1 MVQGAYFRPD
11 SKRKMEMSMDEVRE
25 KKQEIRNEIA
35 AFFNS
40 LAGDVLEANTRVVE
54 NRLFEFAN
62 FLESKIVM
70 LYVNAEH
77 EVATD
82 SIVKRAYDFNKIV
95 VLPAF
100 DTAKSKMKLMKVDNP
115 DKDLVIGPRGILEPN
130 PAKCKPVPLDSIDIA
145 IVPGIAMDEKGGRI
159 GSGDGYYDRVL
170 PDLPMTTRKVGLVFE
185 GQLIPQVPME
195 SHDKHVDIIITEKR
209 VIYKI

>member
-1 MVQGAYFRPD
+1 MTV
-11 SKRKMEMSMDEVRE
+11 MDEVRE

-35 AFFNS
+35 LFFDG
-40 LAGDVLEANTRVVE
+40 LDAEVLEANTTVIE

-70 LYVNAEH
+70 LYVNAEN
-77 EVATD
+77 EVGTQN
-82 SIVKRAYDFNKIV
+82 IIKRAYEYNKIV

-100 DTAKSKMKLMKVDNP
+100 DPALSTMKLMKVDNP
-115 DKDLVIGPRGILEPN
+115 NKDLTVGPRGILEPD
-130 PAKCKPVPLDSIDIA
+130 PAKCKAVPLDCIDIA

-159 GSGDGYYDRVL
+159 GSGDGYYDRII
-170 PDLPMTTRKVGLVFE
+170 PDLPLTTRKVGLVFE
-185 GQLIPQVPME
+185 GQLVPQVPME

>member
-1 MVQGAYFRPD
+1 
-11 SKRKMEMSMDEVRE
+11 MDEVRE

-35 AFFNS
+35 AYFSS
-40 LAGDVLEANTRVVE
+40 LSSDVLDANTRIIE

-62 FLESKIVM
+62 FLESKIIM
-70 LYVNAEH
+70 LYVNAKN
-77 EVATD
+77 EVGTKD
-82 SIVKRAYDFNKIV
+82 IIKRAYEFNKIV

-100 DTAKSKMKLMKVDNP
+100 DSAKSTMTLMKVDNP
-115 DKDLVIGPRGILEPN
+115 NKDLVVGPRGILEPDA
-130 PAKCKPVPLDSIDIA
+130 AKCKPVPLDCIDIA
-145 IVPGIAMDEKGGRI
+145 IVPGVAMDEKGGRI
-159 GSGDGYYDRVL
+159 GSGDGYYDRII

-185 GQLIPQVPME
+185 GQLTPQVPME

>member
-1 MVQGAYFRPD
+1 
-11 SKRKMEMSMDEVRE
+11 MEEVRE
-25 KKQEIRNEIA
+25 KKQEIRNEITT
-35 AFFNS
+35 FFSS
-40 LAGDVLEANTRVVE
+40 LSAEALDANTRIIE

-70 LYVNAEH
+70 LYVNAEN
-77 EVATD
+77 EVGTE
-82 SIVKRAYDFNKIV
+82 SIVRRTYDFNKIV

-100 DTAKSKMKLMKVDNP
+100 DPANGTMKLMKVDNP
-115 DKDLVIGPRGILEPN
+115 DKDLIVGPRGILEPN
-130 PAKCKPVPLDSIDIA
+130 PAKCKVVPLDCIDIA
-145 IVPGIAMDEKGGRI
+145 IVPGVAMDEKGGRI
-159 GSGDGYYDRVL
+159 GSGDGYYDRII

-185 GQLIPQVPME
+185 GQLVPQVPME

>member
-1 MVQGAYFRPD
+1 
-11 SKRKMEMSMDEVRE
+11 MEMGMDEVRE
-25 KKQEIRNEIA
+25 KKQEIRNEISTR
-35 AFFNS
+35 FNLFS
-40 LAGDVLEANTRVVE
+40 SDVLEANTRIIE
-54 NRLFEFAN
+54 DRLFEFAN

-70 LYVNAEH
+70 LYVNAEN
-77 EVATD
+77 EVPTTN
-82 SIVKRAYDFNKIV
+82 IIKRAYEFNKIV

-100 DTAKSKMKLMKVDNP
+100 DTVKSTMKLMKVDHP
-115 DKDLVIGPRGILEPN
+115 DKDLIAGPRGILEPDRS
-130 PAKCKPVPLDSIDIA
+130 KCKPVPLDSIDIA

-159 GSGDGYYDRVL
+159 GSGDGYYDRII

-185 GQLIPQVPME
+185 GQLVPQVPME

>member
-1 MVQGAYFRPD
+1 MVTV
-11 SKRKMEMSMDEVRE
+11 MDEVRE

-35 AFFNS
+35 LFFDG
-40 LAGDVLEANTRVVE
+40 LDAEVLEANTTVIE

-70 LYVNAEH
+70 LYVNAEN
-77 EVATD
+77 EVGTQN
-82 SIVKRAYDFNKIV
+82 IIKRAYEYNKIV

-100 DTAKSKMKLMKVDNP
+100 DPALSTMKLMKVDNP
-115 DKDLVIGPRGILEPN
+115 NKDLTVGPRGILEPD
-130 PAKCKPVPLDSIDIA
+130 PAKCKAVPLDCIDIA

-159 GSGDGYYDRVL
+159 GSGDGYYDRII
-170 PDLPMTTRKVGLVFE
+170 PDLPLTTRKVGLVFE
-185 GQLIPQVPME
+185 GQLVPQVPME

>member
-1 MVQGAYFRPD
+1 
-11 SKRKMEMSMDEVRE
+11 MDEVRE
-25 KKQEIRNEIA
+25 KKQEIRNGIST
-35 AFFNS
+35 FFNS
-40 LAGDVLEANTRVVE
+40 LASDVLEANTRVIE

-70 LYVNAEH
+70 LYVNTEN
-77 EVATD
+77 EVATGT
-82 SIVKRAYDFNKIV
+82 IIKRAYDFNKIV

-100 DTAKSKMKLMKVDNP
+100 DTAKSQMKLMKVDNP

-159 GSGDGYYDRVL
+159 GSGDGYYDRVI

>member
-1 MVQGAYFRPD
+1 
-11 SKRKMEMSMDEVRE
+11 MDEVRE
-25 KKQEIRNEIA
+25 KKQEIRNGIA
-35 AFFNS
+35 TFFNS
-40 LAGDVLEANTRVVE
+40 LASEVLDANTRVIE

-70 LYVNAEH
+70 LYVNTEN

-82 SIVKRAYDFNKIV
+82 TIIKRAYDFNKIV

-100 DTAKSKMKLMKVDNP
+100 DTVKFKMKPMKVDNP
-115 DKDLVIGPRGILEPN
+115 DKDLVVGPRGILEPN

-159 GSGDGYYDRVL
+159 GSGDGYYDRII
-170 PDLPMTTRKVGLVFE
+170 PDLPLTTRKVGLVFE

>member
-1 MVQGAYFRPD
+1 
-11 SKRKMEMSMDEVRE
+11 MDEVRE

-35 AFFNS
+35 LFFDG
-40 LAGDVLEANTRVVE
+40 LDAEVLEANTTVIE

-70 LYVNAEH
+70 LYVNAEN
-77 EVATD
+77 EVGTQN
-82 SIVKRAYDFNKIV
+82 IIKRAYEYNKIV

-100 DTAKSKMKLMKVDNP
+100 DPALSTMKLMKVDNP
-115 DKDLVIGPRGILEPN
+115 NKDLTVGPRGILEPD
-130 PAKCKPVPLDSIDIA
+130 PAKCKAVPLDCIDIA

-159 GSGDGYYDRVL
+159 GSGDGYYDRII
-170 PDLPMTTRKVGLVFE
+170 PDLPLTTRKVGLVFE
-185 GQLIPQVPME
+185 GQLVPQVPME

>member
-1 MVQGAYFRPD
+1 MVTV
-11 SKRKMEMSMDEVRE
+11 MDEVRE

-35 AFFNS
+35 TFFDALEDEV
-40 LAGDVLEANTRVVE
+40 LAANTTIIE

-70 LYVNAEH
+70 LYVNAEN
-77 EVATD
+77 EVGTQN
-82 SIVKRAYDFNKIV
+82 IVKRAFEYSKIV

-100 DTAKSKMKLMKVDNP
+100 DPARSTMKLMKVDNP
-115 DKDLVIGPRGILEPN
+115 DKDLTMGPRGILEPN
-130 PAKCKPVPLDSIDIA
+130 PAKCKTVPLDCIDIA

-159 GSGDGYYDRVL
+159 GSGDGYYDRII

-185 GQLIPQVPME
+185 GQLVTQVPME

>member
-1 MVQGAYFRPD
+1 
-11 SKRKMEMSMDEVRE
+11 MDEVRE
-25 KKQEIRNEIA
+25 KKQEIRNEIST
-35 AFFNS
+35 FFNS
-40 LAGDVLEANTRVVE
+40 LADDVLEANIRIIE

-70 LYVNAEH
+70 LYVNTEN

-82 SIVKRAYDFNKIV
+82 NIIKRAYDFNKIV

-100 DTAKSKMKLMKVDNP
+100 DTVKSKMKLMKVDNP
-115 DKDLVIGPRGILEPN
+115 DKDLVSGPRGILEPN

-159 GSGDGYYDRVL
+159 GSGDGYYDRII

-195 SHDKHVDIIITEKR
+195 AHDRHVDIIITEKR

>member
-1 MVQGAYFRPD
+1 
-11 SKRKMEMSMDEVRE
+11 MDEVRE

-35 AFFNS
+35 LFFDRLEDEV
-40 LAGDVLEANTRVVE
+40 LAANTAVIE

-70 LYVNAEH
+70 LYVNAEN
-77 EVATD
+77 EVGTQN
-82 SIVKRAYDFNKIV
+82 IIKRAYEYNKIV

-100 DTAKSKMKLMKVDNP
+100 DPALSTMKLMKVDNP
-115 DKDLVIGPRGILEPN
+115 DKDLTVGPRGILEPD
-130 PAKCKPVPLDSIDIA
+130 PAKCKAVPLDCIDIA

-159 GSGDGYYDRVL
+159 GSGDGYYDRII

-185 GQLIPQVPME
+185 DQLIPQVPME